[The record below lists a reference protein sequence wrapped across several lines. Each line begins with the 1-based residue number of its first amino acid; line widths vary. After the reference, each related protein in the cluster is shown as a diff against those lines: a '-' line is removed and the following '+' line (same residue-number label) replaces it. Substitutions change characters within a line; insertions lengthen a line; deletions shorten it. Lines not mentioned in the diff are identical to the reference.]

1 MVTYFNNVVPS
12 VHLMF
17 FPSKHLLTLYTMTP
31 NLLYLIHQ
39 LKKKIQHASS
49 IIEKGHVLRLNMLMS

>member
-1 MVTYFNNVVPS
+1 
-12 VHLMF
+12 MF

-39 LKKKIQHASS
+39 LKKKKIQHASS

>member
-1 MVTYFNNVVPS
+1 
-12 VHLMF
+12 MF
-17 FPSKHLLTLYTMTP
+17 FPSKHLLTLYTTTP

-49 IIEKGHVLRLNMLMS
+49 IIEKDHVLRLNMLMS